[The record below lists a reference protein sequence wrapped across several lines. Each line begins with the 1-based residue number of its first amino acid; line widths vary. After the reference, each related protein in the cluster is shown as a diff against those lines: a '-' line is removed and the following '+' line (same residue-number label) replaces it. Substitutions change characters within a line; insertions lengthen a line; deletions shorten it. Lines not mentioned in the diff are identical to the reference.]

1 MHPAG
6 IEPALPES
14 ESGVLSIR
22 LRLHDNYKNCVVQIG
37 KNTIYQ
43 QKSDLVNSFKNI
55 FVMQLVYSNRKK
67 FIFQAI
73 L

>member
-43 QKSDLVNSFKNI
+43 QKFRLSK
-55 FVMQLVYSNRKK
+55 Q
-67 FIFQAI
+67 FQKHLCDATRI
-73 L
+73 